1 MKRTI
6 FILLLILSIPLC
18 AKEKKTSAQ
27 LKIEKYNQYKNYVLN
42 NREKEIKANTPTKE
56 EIDAQILREKFE
68 FDKKLA
74 LEKEKRERY
83 RDNLLNTVVIGGVG
97 YGTYRLGRHHHWW

>member
-1 MKRTI
+1 
-6 FILLLILSIPLC
+6 
-18 AKEKKTSAQ
+18 EKKTFAQ

-56 EIDAQILREKFE
+56 EIDAQIVREKFE